1 MVFSVTAVSSCEISV
16 GYSVRYFTVRDYSLL
31 MSSKQLKD
39 VIFAQRAGA
48 ANAINKNHTHL
59 ADAHGIR
66 QNGSNHSK
74 ITRQSNPGRSNV
86 AKGK

>member
-1 MVFSVTAVSSCEISV
+1 
-16 GYSVRYFTVRDYSLL
+16 

-39 VIFAQRAGA
+39 AIFAQRAGA
-48 ANAINKNHTHL
+48 AAATNKNHTHL
-59 ADAHGIR
+59 PDAHGIR